1 MNTKLNSILY
11 KNHLVG
17 YEIIYIIYRN
27 KKMKMTKIEKSFV
40 NSKRHAQRNLEL
52 VERLF
57 DRLDLHNTI
66 RVLEIGC
73 GVGIVSAHLTNRH
86 TIDVIG
92 IDLDSDQ
99 IAIAKTY
106 NKESE
111 HLNFAIADATKLPF
125 FNQKFD
131 MVLSI
136 YVLHHIGNWK
146 NTLKEINRVLKENGY
161 FIFYDLAYSKFT
173 TRIFSPIV
181 KNYGLYSIDDVS
193 HYLRR
198 NGLKVIHTEEP
209 KGVIMKNY
217 SMVFRK
223 IE

>member
-1 MNTKLNSILY
+1 M
-11 KNHLVG
+11 G
-17 YEIIYIIYRN
+17 
-27 KKMKMTKIEKSFV
+27 KIEKSFV
-40 NSKRHAQRNLEL
+40 NSKRHAQKNLEL

-57 DRLDLHNTI
+57 NRLDLRNTA

-73 GVGIVSAHLTNRH
+73 GVGIVSAHLTNRY
-86 TIDVIG
+86 TMDVIG
-92 IDLDSDQ
+92 TDLDSDQ
-99 IAIAKTY
+99 IAMAKTY

-111 HLNFAIADATKLPF
+111 YLNFVIADATELPF

-161 FIFYDLAYSKFT
+161 FIFYDFAYSKFT

-193 HYLRR
+193 HCLRR
-198 NGLKVIHTEEP
+198 NGFKVIHTEEP
-209 KGVIMKNY
+209 KGLIMKEY
-217 SMVFRK
+217 SMVFQK

>member
-1 MNTKLNSILY
+1 MNTKLNSLLY
-11 KNHLVG
+11 KNHLIG

>member
-1 MNTKLNSILY
+1 
-11 KNHLVG
+11 
-17 YEIIYIIYRN
+17 
-27 KKMKMTKIEKSFV
+27 MKMTKIEKSFV

-66 RVLEIGC
+66 RALEIGC

-86 TIDVIG
+86 TMDVIG

>member
-1 MNTKLNSILY
+1 M
-11 KNHLVG
+11 G
-17 YEIIYIIYRN
+17 
-27 KKMKMTKIEKSFV
+27 KIEKSFV
-40 NSKRHAQRNLEL
+40 NSKRHAQKNLEL

-57 DRLDLHNTI
+57 NRLDLRNTA

-73 GVGIVSAHLTNRH
+73 GVGIVSAHLTNRY
-86 TIDVIG
+86 TMDVIG
-92 IDLDSDQ
+92 TDLDSDQ
-99 IAIAKTY
+99 IAMAKTY
-106 NKESE
+106 NNESE
-111 HLNFAIADATKLPF
+111 YLNFVIADATELPF

-146 NTLKEINRVLKENGY
+146 NTLKEINRVLKKNGY
-161 FIFYDLAYSKFT
+161 FIFYDFAYSKFT

-193 HYLRR
+193 HCLRR
-198 NGLKVIHTEEP
+198 NGFKVIHTEEP
-209 KGVIMKNY
+209 KGLIMKKY
-217 SMVFRK
+217 SVVFRK

>member
-1 MNTKLNSILY
+1 
-11 KNHLVG
+11 
-17 YEIIYIIYRN
+17 
-27 KKMKMTKIEKSFV
+27 MKMTKIEKGFV
-40 NSKRHAQRNLEL
+40 NSKRHAQKNLEL

-57 DRLDLHNTI
+57 NRLDLHNTI

-73 GVGIVSAHLTNRH
+73 GVGIVSAHLTNRY
-86 TIDVIG
+86 TMDVTG
-92 IDLDSDQ
+92 TDLDSDQ

-106 NKESE
+106 NKESK
-111 HLNFAIADATKLPF
+111 HLNFVIADATKLPF

-161 FIFYDLAYSKFT
+161 FIFYDLAYPKFT
-173 TRIFSPIV
+173 TRIFSPVV

-223 IE
+223 I

>member
-1 MNTKLNSILY
+1 
-11 KNHLVG
+11 
-17 YEIIYIIYRN
+17 
-27 KKMKMTKIEKSFV
+27 MKMGKIEKSFV
-40 NSKRHAQRNLEL
+40 NSKRHAQKNLEL

-57 DRLDLHNTI
+57 NRLDLRNTA

-73 GVGIVSAHLTNRH
+73 GVGIVSAHLTNRY
-86 TIDVIG
+86 TMDVIG
-92 IDLDSDQ
+92 TDLDSDQ
-99 IAIAKTY
+99 IAMAKTY

-111 HLNFAIADATKLPF
+111 YLNFVIADATELPF

-161 FIFYDLAYSKFT
+161 FIFYDFAYSKFT

-193 HYLRR
+193 HCLRR
-198 NGLKVIHTEEP
+198 NGFKVIHTEEP
-209 KGVIMKNY
+209 KGLIMKEY
-217 SMVFRK
+217 SMVFQK

>member
-1 MNTKLNSILY
+1 MGKFE
-11 KNHLVG
+11 KNF
-17 YEIIYIIYRN
+17 I
-27 KKMKMTKIEKSFV
+27 
-40 NSKRHAQRNLEL
+40 NSKRHAQKNLEL

-57 DRLDLHNTI
+57 NRLDLRNTI
-66 RVLEIGC
+66 RVLEIEC
-73 GVGIVSAHLTNRH
+73 GVGIVSAHLTDRY
-86 TIDVIG
+86 TMDVIG
-92 IDLDSDQ
+92 TDLDSDQ

-106 NKESE
+106 NKESV
-111 HLNFAIADATKLPF
+111 HLNFIIADATKLPF
-125 FNQKFD
+125 INQKFD
-131 MVLSI
+131 MVLSM

-173 TRIFSPIV
+173 TKIFSPIV

-193 HYLRR
+193 HYLGR
-198 NGLKVIHTEEP
+198 NGLKVIHAEEP